1 MNAALAYPRE
11 NARGQE
17 RLLFDPCWQSIYGRK
32 HRAWESLQ
40 FFINFCNS
48 WYYSYSY
55 KCQIPIGNL
64 TWKCSQ
70 AQLTPFEHLR
80 NGKIKLNFIYF
91 KLNTQER
98 KLKRTVSAANQRIP
112 CCMKVDH
119 LGNKKQ
125 FGRVSSLTV
134 AIMKS
139 LSFSE
144 GGRQWRMRQN
154 GQRKGAGFPRL
165 FSREYN
171 YFTLKYGACRHEAA
185 SSRLYAL
192 NQSIKTIV
200 FTLSGTCDNQVMMK
214 EAGALGYRASGSLSW
229 DKYSVL
235 TSKAF
240 VVLTVGFSTKGF
252 WNLHIPQLKLVL
264 CQQQQ
269 KSFIQQK
276 YNGFM
281 FQAL

>member
-1 MNAALAYPRE
+1 MHQALQRLTQG
-11 NARGQE
+11 RVRSKE

-48 WYYSYSY
+48 WYYSY
-55 KCQIPIGNL
+55 
-64 TWKCSQ
+64 SQ

-112 CCMKVDH
+112 CCVKVDH

-144 GGRQWRMRQN
+144 GDQQWRMRQT
-154 GQRKGAGFPRL
+154 GERKGAEFPRL

-171 YFTLKYGACRHEAA
+171 YFALKYGACWHEAA
-185 SSRLYAL
+185 RRRLYAL

-200 FTLSGTCDNQVMMK
+200 FTLSETC
-214 EAGALGYRASGSLSW
+214 
-229 DKYSVL
+229 
-235 TSKAF
+235 
-240 VVLTVGFSTKGF
+240 
-252 WNLHIPQLKLVL
+252 
-264 CQQQQ
+264 
-269 KSFIQQK
+269 
-276 YNGFM
+276 YN
-281 FQAL
+281 